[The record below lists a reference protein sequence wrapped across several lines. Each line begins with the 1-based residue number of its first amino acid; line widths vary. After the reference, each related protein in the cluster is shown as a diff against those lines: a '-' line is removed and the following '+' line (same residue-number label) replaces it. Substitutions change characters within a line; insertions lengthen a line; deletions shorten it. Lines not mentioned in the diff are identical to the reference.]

1 MTLYELSN
9 DYMTLLE
16 MAEDPDIDEQAF
28 MDTLAGIEGALE
40 DKADNYAK
48 VMRMLDGDALAIRE
62 EEKRLESRR
71 KAIEGNIKRL
81 KSALQYAMETTGKT
95 KFKTALFSF
104 GIQKNPASVIID
116 EPDIENIPERFLKYR
131 DPEIDRKAIKDAIN
145 SGDKEA
151 LELAHLEQ
159 GQSLRSIPWKIKTI
173 SLPTS
178 FPQSCRLWTRLIRVR
193 ISATSNIW

>member
-28 MDTLAGIEGALE
+28 TDTLAGIEGALE

-95 KFKTALFSF
+95 KFKTQLFSF

-145 SGDKEA
+145 AGDKEA
-151 LELAHLEQ
+151 MELAHLEQ
-159 GQSLRSIPWKIKTI
+159 GQSLR
-173 SLPTS
+173 
-178 FPQSCRLWTRLIRVR
+178 IR
-193 ISATSNIW
+193 